1 MTNFSAYFARYSASR
16 RWIALLAAVDLRFLQ
31 GVVVI
36 HVDGLPLR
44 IKVDCADT
52 AFAMTVARSLR
63 TAKGSLIVT
72 GAGSGTY
79 LDALAQQILSW
90 FSNDDNSQEASDIA
104 DFLATTNRSFYTDT
118 VIPFSGYPDHERPDY
133 SLLIGCDVVGSEP
146 SLFETDR
153 LAFKVVDDYAAVGLG
168 ASTAKTLLSKFYI
181 QRLPISIAISLAAFV
196 MYEVKAS
203 VEGCGLGT
211 DVFYTAGHVLQ
222 SVGDEEVLR
231 MENAFRLFH
240 LSERENLHYCIANDA
255 ALDPISLETDRHQR
269 NELRDLF
276 SVLNRDRLL
285 SLSPPTP
292 KSHGKS

>member
-1 MTNFSAYFARYSASR
+1 MT
-16 RWIALLAAVDLRFLQ
+16 IAICLMADSGIILAADRQ
-31 GVVVI
+31 ETAGYQ
-36 HVDGLPLR
+36 
-44 IKVDCADT
+44 KTDT
-52 AFAMTVARSLR
+52 GKIRANFKP
-63 TAKGSLIVT
+63 AKGSLIVT

-240 LSERENLHYCIANDA
+240 RANAKTCTIALLMMQPWTPSRWKPTVINA
-255 ALDPISLETDRHQR
+255 TSFEICSL
-269 NELRDLF
+269 F
-276 SVLNRDRLL
+276 
-285 SLSPPTP
+285 
-292 KSHGKS
+292 